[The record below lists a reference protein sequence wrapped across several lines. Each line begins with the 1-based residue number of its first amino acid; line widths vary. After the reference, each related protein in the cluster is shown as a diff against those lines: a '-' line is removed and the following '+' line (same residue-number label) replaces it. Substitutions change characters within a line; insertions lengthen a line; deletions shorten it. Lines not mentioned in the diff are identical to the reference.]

1 VALTP
6 VRMRYHPAMRSSVPA
21 WGIAALSLS
30 LLPGAWS
37 AEQAPATPAGAVASP
52 QVAVLNGNQI
62 VQILDQT
69 VQWYRTL
76 GAQQQSS
83 SQPSDLLIYYA
94 NQQTASQVVALAFDI
109 ARANAELL
117 SSEAS
122 TESSAADNPS
132 AAQASDALQRKLK
145 AQRQAIQAEMTAAAG
160 STAERQAKHSEL
172 QGELD
177 MINARLNLLDNMQ
190 QFISESNTKT
200 ASVNALKSHIDAI
213 AASIPASPA
222 ANQPVTAASPT
233 TPTST
238 KPGTQTTSPLSSSTS
253 MTAQAGVWELASRV
267 FKLRAKGH
275 TIEAIDRSTAALE
288 DTFRTIRAAPL
299 DRLKTLTTQSD
310 TLTTQADTAHGP
322 ALKTIR
328 DQLDTLAWL
337 FQQTSAIWIPM
348 SKEGVLLEQYRHNL
362 RNWHDA
368 VTREYQDALKE
379 LGIRVAILIGML
391 VIVFGGGEVWRR
403 LVIRYIL
410 DPRRRHQQ
418 LLVQKLTVW
427 TLAVLVIA
435 LTFVTEISTFATFA
449 GLITAGLAVAM
460 QSVLLSIVGYFFLI
474 GKFGLRIGDRV
485 QIGAVSG
492 EVISLGLVRMHLMEL
507 NSQGPLGATGRV
519 VAFANSIVFQ
529 ASNGLFR
536 QIAGVDFVW
545 HEAALTLPAGS
556 DYAAIK
562 ARLLAALN
570 DVLSENHEE
579 LTRQTQQLEKATAST
594 TVIKPVPQ
602 VQLRFSP
609 AGVEALVRYPVH
621 LQHEAETD
629 ERVSQEILK
638 VVTEHAPQATR

>member
-1 VALTP
+1 
-6 VRMRYHPAMRSSVPA
+6 MRTHQRA
-21 WGIAALSLS
+21 WGIAALC
-30 LLPGAWS
+30 LLPSAWCAEPAPEASTGGA
-37 AEQAPATPAGAVASP
+37 APSP
-52 QVAVLNGNQI
+52 NIALLNGNQI

-94 NQQTASQVVALAFDI
+94 NQQTANQVVALAFDI

-122 TESSAADNPS
+122 SESSATDSPS
-132 AAQASDALQRKLK
+132 PVQATDALQVKLK
-145 AQRQAIQAEMTAAAG
+145 AQRQAIAAEMTAAAG
-160 STAERQAKHSEL
+160 STAERQAKHAEL

-190 QFISESNTKT
+190 QFLSESNTRT
-200 ASVNALKSHIDAI
+200 ASVSALKAHIDAI

-222 ANQPVTAASPT
+222 AIPAPTAASPAM
-233 TPTST
+233 PPSA
-238 KPGTQTTSPLSSSTS
+238 KPGTPAPSPAPSPLTNAPSVS
-253 MTAQAGVWELASRV
+253 AQVGIWELASRAL
-267 FKLRAKGH
+267 KLRVKRH
-275 TIEAIDRSTAALE
+275 TIEAIDGSTASLE
-288 DTFRTIRAAPL
+288 ETFRTIRAAPL
-299 DRLKTLTTQSD
+299 ERLKNLTTQSD
-310 TLTTQADTAHGP
+310 ALTTQADTAHGP

-337 FQQTSAIWIPM
+337 FQQTSAIWIPL

-362 RNWHDA
+362 KNWRDGVSH
-368 VTREYQDALKE
+368 EYQDALRE

-391 VIVFGGGEVWRR
+391 VIVFGGGEIWRR
-403 LVIRYIL
+403 LIFRYIQE
-410 DPRRRHQQ
+410 PRRRHQQ
-418 LLVQKLTVW
+418 LLVRTLTVW
-427 TLAVLVIA
+427 VLAVAVIA
-435 LTFVTEISTFATFA
+435 LTFVTEFSSFAAFA

-460 QSVLLSIVGYFFLI
+460 QSVLLSMVGYFLLI
-474 GKFGLRIGDRV
+474 GKYGLRIGDRV

-507 NSQGPLGATGRV
+507 NAQGPLGATGRV

-529 ASNGLFR
+529 SANGLFR
-536 QIAGVDFVW
+536 QIAGVNFVW
-545 HEAALTLPAGS
+545 HEATLTLPAGS
-556 DYAAIK
+556 DYASIK
-562 ARLLAALN
+562 AKLLTALN
-570 DVLSENHEE
+570 EVLSQSHEE

-594 TVIKPVPQ
+594 TVVKPVPQ

-621 LQHEAETD
+621 LQQEAETD
-629 ERVSQEILK
+629 ERVSQEIIK
-638 VVTEHAPQATR
+638 VLAQFKP

>member
-1 VALTP
+1 
-6 VRMRYHPAMRSSVPA
+6 MRSSERASRCA
-21 WGIAALSLS
+21 WGAIALL
-30 LLPGAWS
+30 LLPGAWG
-37 AEQAPATPAGAVASP
+37 AEPVPTPAPAPAPAQSP

-62 VQILDQT
+62 VQILDET

-94 NQQTASQVVALAFDI
+94 NQQTAGQVVAMAFDI

-122 TESSAADNPS
+122 TESSAADSPS

-145 AQRQAIQAEMTAAAG
+145 AQQQTIQAEMTAGTG
-160 STAERQAKHSEL
+160 SAAERQAKHSEL

-190 QFISESNTKT
+190 QFLSESNTKT
-200 ASVNALKSHIDAI
+200 ASVSALKAHIDAI
-213 AASIPASPA
+213 AASIPAA
-222 ANQPVTAASPT
+222 AAPTAAPT
-233 TPTST
+233 TPSTTAAT
-238 KPGTQTTSPLSSSTS
+238 KPGTPAAPPPANSASTS
-253 MTAQAGVWELASRV
+253 AQAGIWELGGRV
-267 FKLRAKGH
+267 FKLRTKGR
-275 TIEAIDRSTAALE
+275 TIEAIDRSTASLE
-288 DTFRTIRAAPL
+288 ETFRTIRAAPL
-299 DRLKTLTTQSD
+299 ERLKSLTAQSD
-310 TLTTQADTAHGP
+310 ALATQADTAHGP

-362 RNWHDA
+362 KNWRDA
-368 VTREYQDALKE
+368 VSHEYQDALKE
-379 LGIRVAILIGML
+379 LGIRLAILIGML
-391 VIVFGGGEVWRR
+391 LIVFGGGEIWRR
-403 LVIRYIL
+403 LIFRYIQE
-410 DPRRRHQQ
+410 PRRRHQQ
-418 LLVQKLTVW
+418 LLVRTLTVW
-427 TLAVLVIA
+427 ILAVIVVA
-435 LTFVTEISTFATFA
+435 LTFVTEFSSFAAFA

-460 QSVLLSIVGYFFLI
+460 QSVLLSMVGYFLLI
-474 GKFGLRIGDRV
+474 GKYGLRIGDRV

-507 NSQGPLGATGRV
+507 NPQGPLGATGRV
-519 VAFANSIVFQ
+519 VAFPNSIVFQ
-529 ASNGLFR
+529 AANGLFR

-545 HEAALTLPAGS
+545 HEATLALPAGS

-562 ARLLAALN
+562 AKLLAALN
-570 DVLSENHEE
+570 EVLSENHEE
-579 LTRQTQQLEKATAST
+579 LTRQTEQLEKATAST
-594 TVIKPVPQ
+594 TVVKPVPQ

-621 LQHEAETD
+621 LQNQAETD
-629 ERVSQEILK
+629 ERVSQAILK
-638 VVTEHAPQATR
+638 VLTEQR

>member
-1 VALTP
+1 
-6 VRMRYHPAMRSSVPA
+6 MRYDRAMRSSKRA
-21 WGIAALSLS
+21 WGSAALL
-30 LLPGAWS
+30 LLPSAWGA
-37 AEQAPATPAGAVASP
+37 EPATEAPSGAAPSP

-62 VQILDQT
+62 IQILDQT

-132 AAQASDALQRKLK
+132 ATQASDALQRKLK
-145 AQRQAIQAEMTAAAG
+145 AQRQSIQTEMTAAAG
-160 STAERQAKHSEL
+160 GTAERQAKHSEL

-200 ASVNALKSHIDAI
+200 ASVNALKAHIDAI

-222 ANQPVTAASPT
+222 VILPVTAASLA
-233 TPTST
+233 TPAAS
-238 KPGTQTTSPLSSSTS
+238 KPGAAATSPLANDRSLP
-253 MTAQAGVWELASRV
+253 AQAGIWELASDV
-267 FKLRAKGH
+267 LKLRAKGH
-275 TIEAIDRSTAALE
+275 TIEAIDRSTASLE

-299 DRLKTLTTQSD
+299 ERLKTLTTQSD

-328 DQLDTLAWL
+328 DRLDTLAWL

-362 RNWHDA
+362 KNWHDA
-368 VTREYQDALKE
+368 ISHEYQDALKE
-379 LGIRVAILIGML
+379 LGIRLAILIGML
-391 VIVFGGGEVWRR
+391 TIVFGGGEIWRR
-403 LVIRYIL
+403 LVIRYTQE
-410 DPRRRHQQ
+410 PRRRHQQ
-418 LLVQKLTVW
+418 LLVQKLAVW
-427 TLAVLVIA
+427 TLAVVIVA

-474 GKFGLRIGDRV
+474 GKYGLRIGDRV

-529 ASNGLFR
+529 AANGLFR
-536 QIAGVDFVW
+536 QVAGVDFVW
-545 HEAALTLPAGS
+545 HEATLALPAGS

-562 ARLLAALN
+562 IRLLAALN
-570 DVLSENHEE
+570 DVLSQNHEE
-579 LTRQTQQLEKATAST
+579 LARQTQQLEKATAST
-594 TVIKPVPQ
+594 TVVNPVPQ
-602 VQLRFSP
+602 VQLRFTP

-621 LQHEAETD
+621 LQHQAEID
-629 ERVSQEILK
+629 ERVSEEILK
-638 VVTEHAPQATR
+638 VLSEFKS

>member
-1 VALTP
+1 
-6 VRMRYHPAMRSSVPA
+6 MRSSKRA
-21 WGIAALSLS
+21 WGIAALW
-30 LLPGAWS
+30 LLPAVWS
-37 AEQAPATPAGAVASP
+37 AEPAPEAPAGTAASP
-52 QVAVLNGNQI
+52 KIAVLNGTQI

-122 TESSAADNPS
+122 SDTAAADGPS
-132 AAQASDALQRKLK
+132 PAQATDALQVKLK
-145 AQRQAIQAEMTAAAG
+145 AQRQAVTAEMAAAAG
-160 STAERQAKHSEL
+160 STADRQAKHSEL

-190 QFISESNTKT
+190 QFLSESNTKT
-200 ASVNALKSHIDAI
+200 ASVSALKAHIDAI
-213 AASIPASPA
+213 AASIPASPTA
-222 ANQPVTAASPT
+222 ALPAAAASPT
-233 TPTST
+233 TPTAA
-238 KPGTQTTSPLSSSTS
+238 KPGTPATAASPLNNAPSVT
-253 MTAQAGVWELASRV
+253 TQAGIWELASRV
-267 FKLRAKGH
+267 LKLRTKGH
-275 TIEAIDRSTAALE
+275 TIEAIDRSTASLE

-299 DRLKTLTTQSD
+299 ERLKSLTTQSD
-310 TLTTQADTAHGP
+310 ALTSQADTAHGP

-362 RNWHDA
+362 KNWRDA
-368 VTREYQDALKE
+368 VSHEYQDALRE

-391 VIVFGGGEVWRR
+391 LIIFGGGEIWKR
-403 LVIRYIL
+403 LIFRYTPE
-410 DPRRRHQQ
+410 PRRRHQQ
-418 LLVQKLTVW
+418 LLVRTLTVW
-427 TLAVLVIA
+427 VLAVAVIA
-435 LTFVTEISTFATFA
+435 LTFVTEFSSFAAFA

-460 QSVLLSIVGYFFLI
+460 QSVLLSMVGYFLLI
-474 GKFGLRIGDRV
+474 GKYGLRIGDRV
-485 QIGAVSG
+485 QIGTVSG

-507 NSQGPLGATGRV
+507 NAQGPLGATGRV

-529 ASNGLFR
+529 SANGLFR
-536 QIAGVDFVW
+536 QIAGVNFVW
-545 HEAALTLPAGS
+545 HEATLTLPPGS

-562 ARLLAALN
+562 AKLLTALN
-570 DVLSENHEE
+570 EVLSQSHEE

-594 TVIKPVPQ
+594 TVVKPVPQ

-629 ERVSQEILK
+629 ERVSQEIIK
-638 VVTEHAPQATR
+638 VLAEFKP

>member
-1 VALTP
+1 MLNRRQRLQRPRSRVAP
-6 VRMRYHPAMRSSVPA
+6 SPK
-21 WGIAALSLS
+21 IAL
-30 LLPGAWS
+30 
-37 AEQAPATPAGAVASP
+37 
-52 QVAVLNGNQI
+52 LNGNQI

-94 NQQTASQVVALAFDI
+94 NQQTATQVVALAFDI

-122 TESSAADNPS
+122 SDSSATDGPS
-132 AAQASDALQRKLK
+132 PVQATDALQVKLK
-145 AQRQAIQAEMTAAAG
+145 AQRQAITAEMSAAAG
-160 STAERQAKHSEL
+160 GTAERQAKHSEL

-190 QFISESNTKT
+190 QFLSESNTKT
-200 ASVNALKSHIDAI
+200 ASVTALKAHIDAI

-222 ANQPVTAASPT
+222 ATLPATAASPA
-233 TPTST
+233 TPAAT
-238 KPGTQTTSPLSSSTS
+238 KPGTPAPATSPLSNAPSVS
-253 MTAQAGVWELASRV
+253 AQAGIWELASRAL
-267 FKLRAKGH
+267 KLRSKGH
-275 TIEAIDRSTAALE
+275 TIEAIDRSTAGLE

-299 DRLKTLTTQSD
+299 ERLKSLTAQSD
-310 TLTTQADTAHGP
+310 ALTSQADTAHGP

-362 RNWHDA
+362 KNWRDA
-368 VTREYQDALKE
+368 VSHEYQDALRE

-391 VIVFGGGEVWRR
+391 VIVFGGGEIWKR
-403 LVIRYIL
+403 LIFRYTQE
-410 DPRRRHQQ
+410 PRRRHQQ
-418 LLVQKLTVW
+418 LLVRTLTVW
-427 TLAVLVIA
+427 VLAVAVIA
-435 LTFVTEISTFATFA
+435 LTFVTEFSSFAAFA

-460 QSVLLSIVGYFFLI
+460 QSVLLSMVGYFLLI
-474 GKFGLRIGDRV
+474 GKYGLRIGDRV
-485 QIGAVSG
+485 QIGTVSG

-507 NSQGPLGATGRV
+507 NAQGPLGATGRV

-529 ASNGLFR
+529 SANGLFR
-536 QIAGVDFVW
+536 QIAGVNFVW
-545 HEAALTLPAGS
+545 HEATLTLPPGS
-556 DYAAIK
+556 DYTAIK
-562 ARLLAALN
+562 AKLLTALN
-570 DVLSENHEE
+570 EVLSQSHEE

-594 TVIKPVPQ
+594 TVVKPVPQ

-629 ERVSQEILK
+629 ERVSQEIIK
-638 VVTEHAPQATR
+638 VLAEFKP

>member
-1 VALTP
+1 MRIAQSACGAIAL
-6 VRMRYHPAMRSSVPA
+6 
-21 WGIAALSLS
+21 L
-30 LLPGAWS
+30 LLPHAWC
-37 AEQAPATPAGAVASP
+37 AEQAAQAQVSAAPSP
-52 QVAVLNGNQI
+52 QVSVLNGNQI

-76 GAQQQSS
+76 GTQQQSS

-122 TESSAADNPS
+122 SETPAGDNPS
-132 AAQASDALQRKLK
+132 AVQASDALQRKLK
-145 AQRQAIQAEMTAAAG
+145 AQRQAIQAEMAAAATG
-160 STAERQAKHSEL
+160 GTAERQAKRSEL

-190 QFISESNTKT
+190 QFVSESNTRT
-200 ASVNALKSHIDAI
+200 ASVNALKAHIDAI

-222 ANQPVTAASPT
+222 LTQPVTSASAA
-233 TPTST
+233 TPASS
-238 KPGTQTTSPLSSSTS
+238 KPGTPTASPLSTNAS
-253 MTAQAGVWELASRV
+253 MTGQAGIWELASRV
-267 FKLRAKGH
+267 IKLRAKGR
-275 TIEAIDRSTAALE
+275 TIEAIDRSTAGLE
-288 DTFRTIRAAPL
+288 NTFRTIRAAPL
-299 DRLKTLTTQSD
+299 ERLRTLTTQSD
-310 TLTTQADTAHGP
+310 ALTTQADSAHGP

-362 RNWHDA
+362 RNWRDA
-368 VTREYQDALKE
+368 VNHEYQNALRE
-379 LGIRVAILIGML
+379 LGIRLAILLGML
-391 VIVFGGGEVWRR
+391 AIVFGGGAIWQR
-403 LVIRYIL
+403 LVIRYIQE
-410 DPRRRHQQ
+410 PRRRHQQ

-427 TLAVLVIA
+427 VLAVAVVA
-435 LTFVTEISTFATFA
+435 LTFVTEFSTFAAFA

-460 QSVLLSIVGYFFLI
+460 QSVLLSIVGYFLLI
-474 GKFGLRIGDRV
+474 GKYGLRIGDRV

-519 VAFANSIVFQ
+519 VAFANSVVFQ
-529 ASNGLFR
+529 SANGLFR
-536 QIAGVDFVW
+536 QIAGVNFVW
-545 HEAALTLPAGS
+545 HEATLALPAGS
-556 DYAAIK
+556 DYALIK
-562 ARLLAALN
+562 AKLLTALN
-570 DVLSENHEE
+570 DVLSQSHEE
-579 LTRQTQQLEKATAST
+579 LTRQAQRLEKATAST
-594 TVIKPVPQ
+594 TVVKPIPQ

-609 AGVEALVRYPVH
+609 SGVEALVRYPVH

-638 VVTEHAPQATR
+638 VVMEHAPKTTQ

>member
-1 VALTP
+1 
-6 VRMRYHPAMRSSVPA
+6 MRNSKCA
-21 WGIAALSLS
+21 WGIAALL

-37 AEQAPATPAGAVASP
+37 AEPATEAPAAPPAAPPAAAAPGP
-52 QVAVLNGNQI
+52 QVSVLNGTQI

-122 TESSAADNPS
+122 SESAATDSTSSAQ
-132 AAQASDALQRKLK
+132 AADALQNKLK

-160 STAERQAKHSEL
+160 SAAERQAKHSEL

-190 QFISESNTKT
+190 QFLSETNTKT
-200 ASVNALKSHIDAI
+200 ASVNALKAHIDAI
-213 AASIPASPA
+213 AASIPASPGAAQPVAA
-222 ANQPVTAASPT
+222 ANPT
-233 TPTST
+233 TSTSA
-238 KPGTQTTSPLSSSTS
+238 KPGTPATSPPANNPSLPT
-253 MTAQAGVWELASRV
+253 QAGIWELANRTL
-267 FKLRAKGH
+267 KLRAKGH
-275 TIEAIDRSTAALE
+275 TIEAIDRSTASLE
-288 DTFRTIRAAPL
+288 DTFQTIRTAPL
-299 DRLKTLTTQSD
+299 ARLKSLTTQSD
-310 TLTTQADTAHGP
+310 ALTTQADTAHGP

-362 RNWHDA
+362 KSWHDA
-368 VTREYQDALKE
+368 VEHEYQDELKE
-379 LGIRVAILIGML
+379 LGIRLAILIGML
-391 VIVFGGGEVWRR
+391 AIVFGGGAIWQR
-403 LVIRYIL
+403 LVIRYIQE
-410 DPRRRHQQ
+410 PRRRHQQ

-427 TLAVLVIA
+427 ILAVLVVA
-435 LTFVTEISTFATFA
+435 LTFVTEFSSFAAFA

-460 QSVLLSIVGYFFLI
+460 QSVLLSIVGYFLLI
-474 GKFGLRIGDRV
+474 GKYGLRIGDRV

-507 NSQGPLGATGRV
+507 NPQGPLGATGRV

-536 QIAGVDFVW
+536 QIAGVNFVW
-545 HEAALTLPAGS
+545 HEATLALPAGS
-556 DYAAIK
+556 DFAAIK
-562 ARLLAALN
+562 VRLLAALN

-579 LTRQTQQLEKATAST
+579 LARQAQQIEKATAST
-594 TVIKPVPQ
+594 TIVKPVPQ
-602 VQLRFSP
+602 VQLRFS
-609 AGVEALVRYPVH
+609 ASGVEALVRYPVH
-621 LQHEAETD
+621 LQQEAETD
-629 ERVSQEILK
+629 ERVSHEILK
-638 VVTEHAPQATR
+638 VLSEFNS

>member
-1 VALTP
+1 
-6 VRMRYHPAMRSSVPA
+6 MRSFMRA
-21 WGIAALSLS
+21 WSIAALW
-30 LLPGAWS
+30 LLPAAWS
-37 AEQAPATPAGAVASP
+37 AEPSPQAPASAAAPSP
-52 QVAVLNGNQI
+52 KVAVLNGNQI

-83 SQPSDLLIYYA
+83 TQPSDLLIYYA
-94 NQQTASQVVALAFDI
+94 NQQTASQVDAMAFDI

-122 TESSAADNPS
+122 NDSSAADGPS
-132 AAQASDALQRKLK
+132 PVQATDALQVKLK
-145 AQRQAIQAEMTAAAG
+145 AQRQAITAEMNAAAG

-190 QFISESNTKT
+190 QFLSESNTKT
-200 ASVNALKSHIDAI
+200 ASVTALKAHIDAI
-213 AASIPASPA
+213 AASIPASPLA
-222 ANQPVTAASPT
+222 LPPATAASPA
-233 TPTST
+233 TPATA
-238 KPGTQTTSPLSSSTS
+238 KPGTPAPATAAATSALGNGASVST
-253 MTAQAGVWELASRV
+253 QAGIWELASRV
-267 FKLRAKGH
+267 LKLRSKGH
-275 TIEAIDRSTAALE
+275 TIEAIDRSTASLE

-299 DRLKTLTTQSD
+299 ERLKSLTTQSD
-310 TLTTQADTAHGP
+310 ALTTQADTAHGP

-362 RNWHDA
+362 KNWRDA
-368 VTREYQDALKE
+368 VTHEYQDALRE

-391 VIVFGGGEVWRR
+391 LIIFGGGEIWKR
-403 LVIRYIL
+403 LIFRYTQE
-410 DPRRRHQQ
+410 PRRRHQQ
-418 LLVQKLTVW
+418 LLVRTLTVW
-427 TLAVLVIA
+427 VLAVAVIA
-435 LTFVTEISTFATFA
+435 LTFVTEFSSFAAFA

-460 QSVLLSIVGYFFLI
+460 QSVLLSMVGYFLLI
-474 GKFGLRIGDRV
+474 GKYGLRIGDRV
-485 QIGAVSG
+485 QIGTVSG

-507 NSQGPLGATGRV
+507 NAQGPLGATGRV

-529 ASNGLFR
+529 SANGLFR
-536 QIAGVDFVW
+536 QIAGVNFVW
-545 HEAALTLPAGS
+545 HEATLTLPPGS
-556 DYAAIK
+556 DYASIK
-562 ARLLAALN
+562 VKLLAALN
-570 DVLSENHEE
+570 EVLSQSHEE

-594 TVIKPVPQ
+594 TVVKPVPQ

-629 ERVSQEILK
+629 ERVSQEIIK
-638 VVTEHAPQATR
+638 VLAEFKP

>member
-1 VALTP
+1 
-6 VRMRYHPAMRSSVPA
+6 MRYDQAMRPSEPA
-21 WGIAALSLS
+21 RALAALLLLS
-30 LLPGAWS
+30 AAAWS
-37 AEQAPATPAGAVASP
+37 AEPAPEVAAPAAPSP

-62 VQILDQT
+62 IQILDQT

-94 NQQTASQVVALAFDI
+94 NQQTAGQVVTLAFDI

-122 TESSAADNPS
+122 AAASTEAAASDNPS
-132 AAQASDALQRKLK
+132 SAQATDALQRKLK
-145 AQRQAIQAEMTAAAG
+145 AQRQSIQAEMSAAAG
-160 STAERQAKHSEL
+160 SAADRQAKQAEL
-172 QGELD
+172 KGELD

-190 QFISESNTKT
+190 QFLSESNTRT

-213 AASIPASPA
+213 AASIPAAPA
-222 ANQPVTAASPT
+222 AALPLTASSPT
-233 TPTST
+233 TPSSA
-238 KPGTQTTSPLSSSTS
+238 KPGTSTASPLSGSASVS
-253 MTAQAGVWELASRV
+253 AQAGIWELANRV
-267 FKLRAKGH
+267 LKLRAKGR
-275 TIEAIDRSTAALE
+275 TIEAIDRSTASLE
-288 DTFRTIRAAPL
+288 ETFRTIRAAPFE
-299 DRLKTLTTQSD
+299 RLKTLTTQSD
-310 TLTTQADTAHGP
+310 ALAAQADTAHGA

-348 SKEGVLLEQYRHNL
+348 SKQGVLLEQYRHNL

-368 VTREYQDALKE
+368 VGHEYQDALKE
-379 LGIRVAILIGML
+379 LAIRLAILIGML
-391 VIVFGGGEVWRR
+391 ASVFAGGYCWRR
-403 LVIRYIL
+403 LVIRYIPE
-410 DPRRRHQQ
+410 PRRRHQQ
-418 LLVQKLTVW
+418 LLAQKLTVW
-427 TLAVLVIA
+427 TLVVVIIA
-435 LTFVTEISTFATFA
+435 LTFVSEISTFATFA

-474 GKFGLRIGDRV
+474 GKYGLRIGDRV

-529 ASNGLFR
+529 AANGLFR

-545 HEAALTLPAGS
+545 HEATLTLPAGS

-562 ARLLAALN
+562 ARLLTVLN
-570 DVLSENHEE
+570 EALSENHEE
-579 LTRQTQQLEKATAST
+579 FTRQTQQLEKATAST

-621 LQHEAETD
+621 LQRQAEID
-629 ERVSQEILK
+629 ERVSQAILK
-638 VVTEHAPQATR
+638 VLTEHAPQATP